1 MTQIPIQIRK
11 QLTQLGKIHISEADN
26 ASAVVVDTRIG
37 DLSHKDLKRAM
48 YVVSN
53 SFIEITHKQKVIVD
67 VIKNTQ
73 KLVDDVLTDGSL
85 TIEEVRVK
93 IRELVLELP
102 KPDVPILE

>member
-1 MTQIPIQIRK
+1 
-11 QLTQLGKIHISEADN
+11 
-26 ASAVVVDTRIG
+26 VDVRIG
-37 DLSHKDLKRAM
+37 DLSYKNLKRAM

-73 KLVDDVLTDGSL
+73 KLV
-85 TIEEVRVK
+85 EEALMNNDLNREELESK

-102 KPDVPILE
+102 KPDVPKVE